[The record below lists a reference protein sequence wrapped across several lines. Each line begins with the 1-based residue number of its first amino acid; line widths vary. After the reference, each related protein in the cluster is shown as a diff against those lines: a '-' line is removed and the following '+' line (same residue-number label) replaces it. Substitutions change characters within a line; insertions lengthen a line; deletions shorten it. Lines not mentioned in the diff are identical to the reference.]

1 MDEELEQA
9 RKALGATRGVV
20 KASQR
25 SLRTCSQ
32 FLADLD
38 GRLAAL
44 DRTAEEAQRNDQDS
58 RKISSTA

>member
-9 RKALGATRGVV
+9 RKALEATRGVV

-25 SLRTCSQ
+25 SLRTTSQ
-32 FLADLD
+32 FLA
-38 GRLAAL
+38 GRLAAF